1 MRAIKASSIL
11 ALGFLALFAG
21 SARADDVMNVTVP
34 FAFVVGNHS
43 FPAGRYEVDTVLNG
57 NTDVFA
63 IRSAAT
69 AASSLAMTKPANGV
83 DPAGSRPA
91 LVFHRYENT
100 YRLTQIWES
109 DSQGRA
115 LTGLPAA
122 KTAHGEA
129 QLAPSDTYVVAGD

>member
-1 MRAIKASSIL
+1 
-11 ALGFLALFAG
+11 
-21 SARADDVMNVTVP
+21 MNVTVP
-34 FAFVVGNHS
+34 FAFVVGNHA

-57 NTDVFA
+57 TDVFA
-63 IRSAAT
+63 VRSAAS
-69 AASSLAMTKPANGV
+69 AASSMAMTKPANGA

-109 DSQGRA
+109 GGQGRA

-122 KTAHGEA
+122 KGVHGEA
-129 QLAPSDTYVVAGD
+129 QLAPSDTYVIAAE

>member
-1 MRAIKASSIL
+1 MRAIKMSSIL
-11 ALGFLALFAG
+11 ALGFLALCAG
-21 SARADDVMNVTVP
+21 SARAHDVMNVTVP

-57 NTDVFA
+57 TDVFA
-63 IRSAAT
+63 IRSAAS
-69 AASSLAMTKPANGV
+69 AASSLVMTTPANGA

-91 LVFHRYENT
+91 LVFHRYEKT

-109 DSQGRA
+109 GSQGRA

-129 QLAPSDTYVVAGD
+129 QLAPSDTYFVAAD

>member
-1 MRAIKASSIL
+1 MRAIKMSSML
-11 ALGFLALFAG
+11 ALGFLTLSAA
-21 SARADDVMNVTVP
+21 SARAADVMNVTVP

-43 FPAGRYEVDTVLNG
+43 FPAGRYEVDTIMDAN
-57 NTDVFA
+57 DVFA
-63 IRSAAT
+63 IRGGAAT
-69 AASSLAMTKPANGV
+69 VSGVAMTTPANGV

-109 DSQGRA
+109 TNEGRA

-122 KTAHGEA
+122 RAAHGEA
-129 QLAPSDTYVVAGD
+129 QLAPSGSYVISGD